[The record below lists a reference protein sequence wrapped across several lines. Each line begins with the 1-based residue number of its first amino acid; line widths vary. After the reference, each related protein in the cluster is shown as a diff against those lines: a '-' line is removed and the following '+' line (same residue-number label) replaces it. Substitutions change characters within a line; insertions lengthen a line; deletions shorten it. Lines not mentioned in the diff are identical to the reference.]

1 MAVRQPSLEQYRE
14 DIVQLLA
21 DRGNDQATLGGNEP
35 VKNFEE
41 MGAPSSGHWPLTAEA
56 IKRAFGVRDRS
67 VENPDESEYVESL
80 EAASFALLEMYLAN
94 LKDGAHILWDAV
106 TTVYP
111 SDEGAHRD
119 YDFFRAL
126 AAKGNFKAKSVV
138 LRCDWGIDLMAMAA
152 WREGSDLFVR
162 YARARTAREE
172 KEAEDT
178 NATIA
183 SDYED
188 RKTRI
193 SEKEAAKI
201 VADRWGISESS
212 VRRISEGQ
220 RIEAGEEKRSP
231 GRPPKGETRRSA

>member
-1 MAVRQPSLEQYRE
+1 MGKQPSLEQYRE

-35 VKNFEE
+35 VKNFEQ

-56 IKRAFGVRDRS
+56 IKRAFGVRDKRA
-67 VENPDESEYVESL
+67 ENPDESEYIESL

-94 LKDGAHILWDAV
+94 LKEGAHILWDAV

-111 SDEGAHRD
+111 RDEGGHRD
-119 YDFFRAL
+119 YDYYRER
-126 AAKGNFKAKSVV
+126 AAKGNPEAKSVL

-152 WREGSDLFVR
+152 WKEGSDLFVR

-183 SDYED
+183 ADYED
-188 RKTRI
+188 RKLRI
-193 SEKEAAKI
+193 AEKEAAKI
-201 VADRWGISESS
+201 VGDRWGISESS
-212 VRRISEGQ
+212 VRRIAEGQ
-220 RIEAGEEKRSP
+220 RVAAGEEKRSP
-231 GRPPKGETRRSA
+231 GRPRKSA